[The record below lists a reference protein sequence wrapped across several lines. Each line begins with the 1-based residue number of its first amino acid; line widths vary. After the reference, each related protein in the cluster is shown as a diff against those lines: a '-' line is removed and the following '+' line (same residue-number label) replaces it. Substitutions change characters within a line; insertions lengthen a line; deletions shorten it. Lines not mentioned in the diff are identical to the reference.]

1 MANVR
6 ESGAMATPGFEVR
19 TGSINDA
26 VMSGL
31 WSGAGVRPFN
41 EADKFFSDSGS
52 GLDLDRALRDVF
64 DTFNANQ
71 LLLQKQNSA
80 NALGLWE
87 KQRDWQT
94 EMANTAH
101 QREMADLRAAGLN
114 PILTAVG
121 SPTSGAPTGGST
133 SNPSV
138 YDAQGNAIADIAVAL
153 TAGLAKIINS
163 ASDKMSDLFK
173 DGVKFNTK
181 LSLF

>member
-6 ESGAMATPGFEVR
+6 ESGAMATPGFKVK
-19 TGSINDA
+19 TGAINDA

-31 WSGAGVRPFN
+31 WSGAGVRPFEN
-41 EADKFFSDSGS
+41 ANKYFSNS
-52 GLDLDRALRDVF
+52 GLDLDKALKDVF
-64 DTFNANQ
+64 ETFNANQ
-71 LLLQKQNSA
+71 LLLQQQNAS
-80 NALGLWE
+80 NSLDLWE
-87 KQRDWQT
+87 KQKEWQT
-94 EMANTAH
+94 DMANTAH

-114 PILTAVG
+114 PLLTAVG

>member
-1 MANVR
+1 MGNVR
-6 ESGAMATPGFEVR
+6 EAGVLATPGYEVR
-19 TGSINDA
+19 TGAISDA

-31 WSGAGVRPFN
+31 WSGSGIRPFN
-41 EADKFFSDSGS
+41 NADQYFSNS
-52 GLDLDRALRDVF
+52 GLDLDQALKDVF
-64 DTFNANQ
+64 ETFNANQ
-71 LLLQKQNSA
+71 LLLQKQNAS

-94 EMANTAH
+94 EMSNTAH

-163 ASDKMSDLFK
+163 ASDKMSDMFK